1 MSGGQ
6 MKKILLMG
14 PQGAGKGT
22 VASILKDKLNIPHI
36 SMGDIFRETS
46 KSNTPLGEKLR
57 AIMKSGELVPLEIT
71 AQMLKERLSRD
82 DCKKGYLL
90 DGYPRNIEQAEVLD
104 KIEKI
109 DKVVVLTVP
118 REIAIERLTTR
129 IQCKKCGAVFN
140 IKTMPPKKEGIC
152 DYCGGEL
159 YRREDDTEEAI
170 NKRLEIYEKE
180 TKPLIERY
188 KDKVIIIDTSKQKVE
203 EVVETI
209 LKSL

>member
-46 KSNTPLGEKLR
+46 KNNTPLGEKLR

>member
-1 MSGGQ
+1 

-152 DYCGGEL
+152 DYCGDEL

>member
-1 MSGGQ
+1 

>member
-46 KSNTPLGEKLR
+46 KNNTPLGEKLR

-152 DYCGGEL
+152 DYCGDEL

>member
-1 MSGGQ
+1 

-22 VASILKDKLNIPHI
+22 VASLLKEKLNIPHI
-36 SMGDIFRETS
+36 SMGDIFRETA

-57 AIMKSGELVPLEIT
+57 EIMKSGELVPLEIT
-71 AQMLKERLSRD
+71 AQMLKERLSRE
-82 DCKKGYLL
+82 DCQNGYLL

-104 KIEKI
+104 KIESV

-118 REIAIERLTTR
+118 REVAIERLTTR

-140 IKTMPPKKEGIC
+140 IKTMPPKKNGIC
-152 DYCGGEL
+152 DLCGGEL

-188 KDKVIIIDTSKQKVE
+188 KSKVLVIDSSDKSPEKVLDIII
-203 EVVETI
+203 
-209 LKSL
+209 KSLN

>member
-159 YRREDDTEEAI
+159 YRIQDDTEEAI

>member
-1 MSGGQ
+1 

-46 KSNTPLGEKLR
+46 KNNTPLGEKLR

-152 DYCGGEL
+152 DYCGDEL

>member
-152 DYCGGEL
+152 DYCGDEL

>member
-1 MSGGQ
+1 

-22 VASILKDKLNIPHI
+22 VASLLKEKLNIPHI
-36 SMGDIFRETS
+36 SMGDIFRETA

-57 AIMKSGELVPLEIT
+57 EIMKSGELVPLEIT
-71 AQMLKERLSRD
+71 AQMLKERLSRE
-82 DCKKGYLL
+82 DCKNGYLL

-104 KIEKI
+104 KIESV

-118 REIAIERLTTR
+118 REVAIERLTTR

-140 IKTMPPKKEGIC
+140 IKTMPPKKNGIC
-152 DYCGGEL
+152 DLCGGEL

-188 KDKVIIIDTSKQKVE
+188 KSKVLVIDSSDKSPEKVLDIII
-203 EVVETI
+203 
-209 LKSL
+209 KSLN

>member
-1 MSGGQ
+1 

-46 KSNTPLGEKLR
+46 KNNTPLGEKLR